1 MKLEPLSVDLAS
13 TLPEISP
20 NYKPLPYVNPVYRK
34 EEDKAL
40 TDVMYV
46 KNQRTKVYSGNKS
59 GYTSVPTL
67 FEICTRVLI
76 ENIDGRLPMTYL

>member
-20 NYKPLPYVNPVYRK
+20 NYKPLPYINPVYRK

-46 KNQRTKVYSGNKS
+46 KNQRY
-59 GYTSVPTL
+59 
-67 FEICTRVLI
+67 VLYYYEDI
-76 ENIDGRLPMTYL
+76 YIRKQYVHF